1 MTLEEY
7 VEAIYSILAKGNI
20 TNRGTAA
27 TQQTIAQ
34 QLVEEEDE
42 DGNTIKKNIADIK
55 AALIADIINIDN
67 VDKETAYKKLVEIKN
82 TLFEN
87 SVKIGED
94 QQGHDI
100 TEDSVYKKLSDLVT
114 SLYNGGSAG
123 VSGDTTIMG
132 LLVRQHTQINSI
144 NTDIANIKTTIDA
157 INTAITTLQTTLG
170 DVATNTSATDYSIR
184 DNVLTLTDKFI
195 PSSSRYNLF
204 ELGADLENK
213 LDDVIT
219 AINGA
224 KDAIVAA
231 INNHA

>member
-20 TNRGTAA
+20 TNKGNAA

-34 QLVEEEDE
+34 QLIEDE
-42 DGNTIKKNIADIK
+42 NEDGDTIKKNIAYIK
-55 AALIADIINIDN
+55 AALIEDIINIDN
-67 VDKETAYKKLVEIKN
+67 VDKETAYKKLVEIRN

-87 SVKIGED
+87 NVKIGED

-114 SLYNGGSAG
+114 SLYNGGAAA
-123 VSGDTTIMG
+123 VSGTTTVMG
-132 LLVRQHTQINSI
+132 LLARQYTRI
-144 NTDIANIKTTIDA
+144 NTINTYTNNIKTIIDA
-157 INTAITTLQTTLG
+157 LQTVIN
-170 DVATNTSATDYSIR
+170 DIKTSTDAIDDDIR
-184 DNVLTLTDKFI
+184 DNVLYLTDKTTP
-195 PSSSRYNLF
+195 PSTRYNLYT
-204 ELGADLENK
+204 LDVDLESK

-231 INNHA
+231 INNHT